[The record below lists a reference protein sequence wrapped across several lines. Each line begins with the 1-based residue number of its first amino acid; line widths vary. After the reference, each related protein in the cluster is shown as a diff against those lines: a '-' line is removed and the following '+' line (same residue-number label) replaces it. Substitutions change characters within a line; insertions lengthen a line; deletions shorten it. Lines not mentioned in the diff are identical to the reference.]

1 MELSFKKPGFSLLGL
16 ILGVGLIV
24 SSAFAKGKTFT
35 GTVGDALC
43 GVQHSM
49 PVSAVECIEQC
60 IGKGSNYALIVGD
73 KVYALETSD
82 KAALETLEK
91 QAGARVKVTGIE
103 KGNSIVVSSVK
114 PANP

>member
-1 MELSFKKPGFSLLGL
+1 MESDFKKLGFSLLTVIFGA
-16 ILGVGLIV
+16 GLIV

-43 GVQHSM
+43 GVEHSM
-49 PVSAVECIEQC
+49 PVSTVECIRQC
-60 IGKGSNYALIVGD
+60 IGKGAYYSLIVGD

-103 KGNSIVVSSVK
+103 KGNTIVVSSVK
-114 PANP
+114 AAA